1 MTNPFCKHM
10 NFSKAL
16 FYTCLLVVLAS
27 CNLINP
33 SEPIPTYVQIDS
45 FQFKTSNPVL
55 TGTARQKIFSAF
67 VYLDNQLI
75 GAYELP
81 ARIPIISNKP
91 GLLKVAPG
99 VILNGLNGLQL
110 AYPFFKP
117 DTVTLVNQPG
127 TIKKITPSSSYYSAT
142 LFKWQEDFE
151 GGNTFTSVTGDTTL
165 NRTLNPGEVYEGG
178 ASGKLYF
185 KAPQQTAQVIST
197 ATFSLPITASYLELH
212 YKNNIEF
219 QVGIQVSY
227 DQGGVY
233 YEYISGFKPKNE
245 WNKVYVDLQKFAS
258 NNRGVNYRIMIRAD
272 LPSGMSSGYVL
283 FDNFKVVSY

>member
-1 MTNPFCKHM
+1 MTNPFRKHM
-10 NFSKAL
+10 KFSRAL
-16 FYTCLLVVLAS
+16 FFSCIIVMLAN

-33 SEPIPTYVQIDS
+33 SEPVPTYIQIDS

-55 TGTARQKIFSAF
+55 TGTARQKINSAF
-67 VYLDNQLI
+67 VYFDNQLI

-81 ARIPIISNKP
+81 ARVPIISTKT
-91 GLLKVAPG
+91 GLLKIAPG

-110 AYPFFKP
+110 AYPFFKT
-117 DTVTLVNQPG
+117 DTITVAYQPG

-165 NRTLNPGEVYEGG
+165 NRTLNPSEVFEGG

-197 ATFSLPITASYLELH
+197 ATFTLPVTASYLELH
-212 YKNNIEF
+212 YKNTIDF

-233 YEYISGFKPKNE
+233 YEYISGFKPKSE
-245 WNKVYVDLQKFAS
+245 WNKVYIDLQKFAS
-258 NNRGVNYRIMIRAD
+258 NNRGLNYRIMIRAD

>member
-16 FYTCLLVVLAS
+16 FYTYLLVVLAS

-99 VILNGLNGLQL
+99 VILNGLNG
-110 AYPFFKP
+110 
-117 DTVTLVNQPG
+117 
-127 TIKKITPSSSYYSAT
+127 
-142 LFKWQEDFE
+142 
-151 GGNTFTSVTGDTTL
+151 
-165 NRTLNPGEVYEGG
+165 
-178 ASGKLYF
+178 
-185 KAPQQTAQVIST
+185 
-197 ATFSLPITASYLELH
+197 
-212 YKNNIEF
+212 
-219 QVGIQVSY
+219 
-227 DQGGVY
+227 
-233 YEYISGFKPKNE
+233 
-245 WNKVYVDLQKFAS
+245 
-258 NNRGVNYRIMIRAD
+258 
-272 LPSGMSSGYVL
+272 
-283 FDNFKVVSY
+283 

>member
-1 MTNPFCKHM
+1 M

-45 FQFKTSNPVL
+45 FQFKSSNPVL
-55 TGTARQKIFSAF
+55 TGTARQKINSAF
-67 VYLDNQLI
+67 VYIDNQLI

-81 ARIPIISNKP
+81 ARIPIISNKT

-110 AYPFFKP
+110 AYPFFIP
-117 DTVTLVNQPG
+117 DTITLANKPG
-127 TIKKITPSSSYYSAT
+127 TIKKISPSSSYYSAT

-165 NRTLNPGEVYEGG
+165 NRTLNLGEVYEGG

-219 QVGIQVSY
+219 QVCIQVSY

-245 WNKVYVDLQKFAS
+245 WNKVYIDLQKFAS